1 MDNIKF
7 LHRNDGNQKVYLSES
22 ALDVADILKEN
33 YGYVYDSMAEENF
46 ILKSPQCN
54 LFKELVY
61 DNKVVGFCSYD
72 HSREFLTAALN
83 NIYILPEFR
92 GNGIFLNELEKTMS
106 EHNKPSIVEPTR
118 LVVEILIKYGFAEM
132 IFENVAA
139 SSIEFIVPGE
149 HVLSNVDY
157 NNSEELS
164 THFYDL
170 NLCACIHFLD
180 LNESFIAYSAP
191 LNYDIINY
199 DCNEY
204 RMELDDDYF
213 SNLKNE
219 FLANEDKIKR
229 TITALERS
237 LPIKK
242 YTLEDV
248 IGQEDNL
255 SPYIESLIDD
265 AHITYADALKIR
277 EQMKKEYEEGM
288 ILDESLLIRLAY
300 LFEKN
305 PHPTI
310 KSHSE
315 TCPYCEMPIDSHD
328 KFCHFCGINLKKYG
342 L

>member
-1 MDNIKF
+1 MLRFYSIDN
-7 LHRNDGNQKVYLSES
+7 S
-22 ALDVADILKEN
+22 
-33 YGYVYDSMAEENF
+33 
-46 ILKSPQCN
+46 
-54 LFKELVY
+54 
-61 DNKVVGFCSYD
+61 FC
-72 HSREFLTAALN
+72 
-83 NIYILPEFR
+83 
-92 GNGIFLNELEKTMS
+92 
-106 EHNKPSIVEPTR
+106 
-118 LVVEILIKYGFAEM
+118 
-132 IFENVAA
+132 
-139 SSIEFIVPGE
+139 
-149 HVLSNVDY
+149 
-157 NNSEELS
+157 
-164 THFYDL
+164 
-170 NLCACIHFLD
+170 
-180 LNESFIAYSAP
+180 

-204 RMELDDDYF
+204 RNELDDDYF

-229 TITALERS
+229 TITGLERS

>member
-7 LHRNDGNQKVYLSES
+7 LHRDGGNQKVFLSENT
-22 ALDVADILKEN
+22 LDVMDILKEN
-33 YGYVYDSMAEENF
+33 YGYIYDSMAGENF
-46 ILKSPQCN
+46 ILKSPECN

-61 DNKVVGFCSYD
+61 DDMVVGFCSYD

-92 GNGIFLNELEKTMS
+92 GKGIFLNELEKTMS
-106 EHNKPSIVEPTR
+106 EHNKPSIMEPTR
-118 LVVEILIKYGFAEM
+118 RVVEILIKYGFAEV
-132 IFENVAA
+132 IFEDIVA

-157 NNSEELS
+157 NYNEELS

-180 LNESFIAYSAP
+180 LNESSIAYSAA
-191 LNYDIINY
+191 LNYDMIHY
-199 DCNEY
+199 DCYEY
-204 RMELDDDYF
+204 RNRLDDEYF

-219 FLANEDKIKR
+219 FIANDDKIKN
-229 TITALERS
+229 TISGLERS
-237 LPIKK
+237 LPIRK

-248 IGQEDNL
+248 IGDEDNL

-265 AHITYADALKIR
+265 AHITYGDALKIK
-277 EQMKKEYEEGM
+277 EQMKKEYGEGR

-300 LFEKN
+300 LFKKN
-305 PHPTI
+305 HHPTI

-315 TCPYCEMPIDSHD
+315 TCPCCEMPIDSHD
-328 KFCHFCGINLKKYG
+328 KFCHFCGINLERYG